1 MAIPVNFK
9 GLGIIE
15 YPDDWTEDQIREDAA
30 KNSAEITRKL
40 QDAMVA
46 RAIEETAADPQN
58 QASGVMEGLGVA
70 ISNVGE
76 SAIQTV
82 AKVPKAAGVML
93 ETVYAG
99 IPLVAPGTTMPPEVL
114 EALAEKR
121 RRMQGETPEQMRER
135 IASNPMVLGGAAM
148 EQAGK
153 SDVLEAI
160 PGSREGFWTGQAPQG
175 VGTTV
180 AGVGTALLTGA
191 AGAGA
196 VMFSAEAMDAW
207 DEELARQAA
216 AGERFNPDKAILK
229 ATGYGAFSAA
239 VEHGLGVG
247 RLTRKIQ
254 EVFGGTAKE
263 AVEKAAKGGVLGKF
277 LAGVAK
283 DAAAGFTEE
292 AIQRLGQDLIVHGEA
307 DIGAAIEEGAVGS
320 VVQAGLGS
328 VPNAIKAA
336 RAGRTAPDARL
347 PRTAEAVAAM
357 QEQAGDAGV
366 INEPAPLTEADI
378 ADVQEGPITGT
389 QEAVAAAN
397 APTDTAVPPLPA
409 ATPGGTE
416 QDPEPEAPS
425 ALQEQI
431 QLTLDPESTKSA
443 VLITTGTPV
452 PDYDEGAGLMSVQ
465 TKHGVVIFN
474 PEKIGP
480 DEVAEAASGDVF
492 DGRILGMAD
501 SGQTPVESPIAVTTS
516 TQNARNV
523 VTELVEPTAEAIAAA
538 TEAQQA
544 AVPGGVTEVKPAVQ
558 IVAERREDRGEPVPE
573 ASAVA
578 PEAPVPPAVP
588 PQQDIEVDIAGA
600 LEVFKAEG
608 KVSVSLL
615 QRKKKLGY
623 ARAQAIVDEMQRRGM
638 VTPANGAQPRKLIS
652 EPAQPAAPAGE
663 VAPAPGGVV
672 APPVPQSTEVRPGK
686 VGDTLGSGEIVT
698 TLSGRRTTPFPKVN
712 TKTKAG
718 ATRTIKAVDRWLMQ
732 NALDEAKSRGDEF
745 NARQFQANLSNPSQ
759 ADKYSAEAYLFE
771 YQPPVVRKVLK
782 KIGEERANEQGT
794 RIQGASDDAQG
805 LGDSGGSRAKM
816 EDQPGM
822 EEAGTGA
829 ERVPS
834 GTVQSGERGTSTEA
848 AEEPETEPG
857 QRTGVEGVRGERSKP
872 GDDNAVTET
881 EAAAAPQPKSEV
893 AGENQSTGGVSSEL
907 AGDRAGPGGAV
918 EEGRD
923 AGRASPRGGDVVD
936 GGGGDGATRRDDAP
950 QPTGVGGNVRS
961 DAVPARNYRITEGDQ
976 IGEGGLRAKF
986 RANIE
991 AIKTLKQIEAEN
1003 RNATREEQARMVK
1016 FTGWGAMGGAFGQAE
1031 GWAKEAA
1038 ELQKV
1043 LTEEEYATARRST
1056 LDAFYTSPTVIRAI
1070 HGILRRL
1077 GFRGGRMVEGGMGVG
1092 HFLGLMPDDWAGN
1105 TTFTGVERDSLTARI
1120 AARLYPAAR
1129 VLETGL
1135 EKAELAR
1142 DSYDASA
1149 GNPPFGNVR
1158 VFDPAFPEES
1168 AFTIHNYFIAKQISL
1183 LRPGGV
1189 GSWVVSHYF
1198 LDALDPGA
1206 RKWIDERAEFLGAV
1220 RLPSN
1225 AFKDNAG
1232 TEVTTDIVVF
1242 RRRDP
1247 ADKGPSLR
1255 PWLNVRRIPQEDGQ
1269 TMKLNEYFVEN
1280 PTMMLGKPA
1289 LSGKLHSG
1297 GRDEGQFTLEPI
1309 RGANLTDQI
1318 AKATEAF
1325 PEDVYGQEVAA
1336 RTERLTHFDDTAV
1349 PTDVPVGSFFVAKDG
1364 TVMVRGQNRDA
1375 RPTAEA
1381 FTMPPKYRPER
1392 LRGLIKIRDALRRL
1406 GAFERDRG
1414 ASEAAVEGAR
1424 QNLNKEYDA
1433 FVREFG
1439 ILNRV
1444 GNRRVFSDDPLAPR
1458 VYALERDIDFGVSRE
1473 KAKEQGVK
1481 PRDPTAKKSD
1491 IFSRRMFV
1499 TPSEITS
1506 APDSVAGLGV
1516 SLNQRGTVDID
1527 YIAGLTGS
1535 SPEKVQEDLR
1545 GLIFHTPTGWQTR
1558 EEYLSGNVREKLEAA
1573 RQAVEEGRTE
1583 MRENVEA
1590 LEKVQPNDVP
1600 PSAIE
1605 VPFGADWVGEEV
1617 MSDFIHDLTGKV
1629 PGRVFYNATL
1639 GRWTLGLEI
1648 YDPTVE
1654 ARWAVPR
1661 MSLEKLLERML
1672 NGVDIVVTERHADG
1686 STTVDKDQTARAQQN
1701 SEEIRN
1707 RWADWVMKDPSRRE
1721 ALAKTYN
1728 ERFNAMVVPVHD
1740 GSHLTLPGKNP
1751 GITLLPSQL
1760 RAAWRAIVS
1769 RVELLDH
1776 VVGAGKTFAGIAAMM
1791 EMKRLGIVRKP
1802 LFVVPNH
1809 LTTQWRDDFIRLYP
1823 AANVLWASRTDFAKD
1838 KRRRLFA
1845 RIANDDWDAVIVGHS
1860 SLIRLGMS
1868 PQFEAKIH
1876 QQLVD
1881 ELIAEIKRA
1890 KEEGGKTSEDAR
1902 FVKDMEKRKQN
1913 AEAKIVKLLDQKV
1926 DRDRLATFD
1935 ELGIDG
1941 IFVDEMHEFKNAPF
1955 VTSQRPPPRGLGG
1968 PKGAKKAFDLYV
1980 KFQWLQETFGNRAP
1994 LIAATGTP
2002 ISNSLLEMF
2011 HMLRYLMTPTLK
2023 RLGIN
2028 TADAFMRTFGDT
2040 GLTQVSDVS
2049 GTSIKFVKRFKAF
2062 VNAPE
2067 LSALYRT
2074 VADTL
2079 TTADMHAMY
2088 QAEHGKRFPVP
2099 KIKGG
2104 GPRPVAA
2111 DQSDAQAEY
2120 MGIEDEDGNYNEGSI
2135 LYRFAN
2141 FPDDPSIDNPLAAT
2155 TDARKAA
2162 LDIRLV
2168 RPNEPDFP
2176 GSKVNRAADE
2186 VARIY
2191 RENAYRDGT
2200 QLVFCDLS
2208 IPSSARE
2215 KILDKAKAQKVELA
2229 EEIDAERETKNQEDE
2244 GDDTAQEVDDKV
2256 TEDEEAAA
2264 ASTFSVYDDMK
2275 AKLVARGIPSDQIA
2289 FIHDFDRPEQKAELF
2304 RRVNAGE
2311 VRILMGSTPKL
2322 GAGTNVQKKLVAL
2335 HHLDAP
2341 WRPSDL
2347 EQREGRIVRQG
2358 NEFYDPN
2365 DPDAFQVEILRYVTR
2380 PSFDVFMWDTIGIK
2394 AAGIERFRNADPTQ
2408 RRIEEVASEAATAA
2422 QMKAAAS
2429 GNPLII
2435 EEITLRTEIEQAD
2448 RRARAA
2454 RQRRIDLDGKVREGE
2469 KFMPEMA
2476 DSREKAAA
2484 VWTAFAAEHPRE
2496 PFRVTVGGKKF
2507 TERDA
2512 AREVISK
2519 EMQGTPVEENGQVVA
2534 AFEYRGVPV
2543 KLEGRF
2549 ERDVSGDRVLTLYLV
2564 AKSPWNN
2571 TPVTVGRWNTA
2582 KETPSFSGMLTRI
2595 DNLVDDSGPNAAR
2608 EAQDYRKRG
2617 AEMAASAKAAI
2628 ADLPSVETD
2637 IAAKKARYRQVVA
2650 EIEEAKKSKKAPR
2663 GTELQ
2668 SATEPGAPLS
2678 EDEQTAVA
2686 RVQRIVGDLGIDADV
2701 VWEPGWVTY
2710 DADGNAVPIAAVSPT
2725 EGRPMQINAAVAGK
2739 LSKARIRAI
2748 ADHEAVHP
2756 ELSSAWG
2763 VAQLGLF
2770 ELTDEERAWLRRRGY
2785 TRGANESEADY
2796 EVRLKDEWV
2805 AHQAERDTPWW
2816 RRMLD
2821 TVRGYLAKVGLAKL
2835 SNDEVARRIIR
2846 DINRRRRDRAADL
2859 LPRPTGPRY
2868 ATLPDPDAPDS
2879 PRTPPRGSVAQAGKS
2894 PPRKEPS
2901 RSLPMS
2907 DQGAPIQPG
2916 GRRSASKADLGSPA
2930 YIRQKERERQIFA
2943 EGFIA
2948 RFGTLREA
2956 LGATAEI
2963 EDSAYRAV
2971 VVGEIAAR
2979 AADDMTNPQKPGA
2992 MDPFDAQRIT
3002 ERATKEL
3009 QALKTDTAQGMQA
3022 QQQVN
3027 ARLQPFRGL
3036 LAYLELI
3043 RGAQERKLGKRFP
3056 SVVSENIRSW
3066 LRESGRRA
3074 VEEVAR
3080 KMRNKDTVISMQ
3092 VRKIARDRDIPWT
3105 ALFQSSWRTQR
3116 EVQQGMFRALR
3127 AHPDLATLS
3136 RAEVLELTNLFI
3148 AAWAREH
3155 DRVFKAEFRRAVG
3168 EGAEV
3173 APGDMEKMVK
3183 ALPRIVK
3190 WANLGL
3196 LDDSHFRDA
3205 VAPEYGLAAVDEA
3218 AATRLGVLAQQA
3230 QAAPEGVIRNRVYQ
3244 QMVDELVEAQGIAT
3258 SDLLRDFWFANI
3270 LSGLRTWIDVGV
3282 GSWLAAFTMTARA
3295 AADLTL
3301 RGRPVLAYRTGA
3313 NLIRA
3318 TWEGIAN
3325 AADIIATGDLSRL
3338 PDTTARL
3345 QAILDGKRRGDSLE
3359 GARRSKNLVVRSVGQ
3374 LAYVRRIM
3382 TALDYVGALGARDAM
3397 VIYAAASREDLD
3409 SLAGAMK
3416 RFDSKATAE
3425 ALAQAKSELGAKAK
3439 WVDVKARQREILEAD
3454 ISAEVKEGATTLGKV
3469 AALNADPVG
3478 FGGIIYRA
3486 IAHFPWIIRAP
3497 AGLSFA
3503 RAAINLAQNAS
3514 DWLPGAGLANWGRAK
3529 FAASEMFAG
3538 LPDRHPLRLFGLDVP
3553 PERRRL
3559 ILGAQV
3565 AGLGLT
3571 LAAIGLFLDGD
3582 DDDELEISGSWYGV
3596 DPKRKGQLMSQG
3608 ERPLSIRIGNTW
3620 VSYRNT
3626 PFAAALAFVGNL
3638 RDKMRFRGEAF
3649 DEEDTL
3655 ERALN
3660 AWLLGAIYI
3669 KDASAMSQFAEVL
3682 GAAAYDTKDEL
3693 QSANK
3698 RLASTIGNTVSG
3710 FIPGVSLLREIDTIT
3725 DPEVRRPSG
3734 GWEAWIRNLPF
3745 ARREIGHGPAV
3756 NALGDPIEA
3765 ARTPVSR
3772 WLTDRPNDPEWEIAA
3787 RLASRGVWIPV
3798 PGKTAQIIGNDGAK
3812 RQMTG
3817 EEYYQYQVE
3826 AGKLWRQAIA
3836 ADADFLRDADRALAK
3851 GWFEDRVPKIH
3862 KQARELIR
3870 PTE

>member
-366 INEPAPLTEADI
+366 INEPDPLTEADI

-452 PDYDEGAGLMSVQ
+452 PDYDEGAGLMAVKTQ
-465 TKHGVVIFN
+465 HGTVIFN

-558 IVAERREDRGEPVPE
+558 IVAERREDRGEP
-573 ASAVA
+573 A
-578 PEAPVPPAVP
+578 PEAPAVAPQAPQAPAPPVQAPAVAQDAP
-588 PQQDIEVDIAGA
+588 EAPKAPAVAPQQEIEADIAGA

-623 ARAQAIVDEMQRRGM
+623 ARAQAIVDKMQRRGM
-638 VTPANGAQPRKLIS
+638 VTPANGAQPRALIS
-652 EPAQPAAPAGE
+652 DPAQPADPQAAPADV
-663 VAPAPGGVV
+663 VAPAPGGLVE
-672 APPVPQSTEVRPGK
+672 PPVSPPQPEPIN
-686 VGDTLGSGEIVT
+686 E
-698 TLSGRRTTPFPKVN
+698 
-712 TKTKAG
+712 
-718 ATRTIKAVDRWLMQ
+718 
-732 NALDEAKSRGDEF
+732 
-745 NARQFQANLSNPSQ
+745 SQ
-759 ADKYSAEAYLFE
+759 
-771 YQPPVVRKVLK
+771 
-782 KIGEERANEQGT
+782 
-794 RIQGASDDAQG
+794 
-805 LGDSGGSRAKM
+805 
-816 EDQPGM
+816 DQPG
-822 EEAGTGA
+822 AR
-829 ERVPS
+829 RVPS
-834 GTVQSGERGTSTEA
+834 GTVQSGEGGTSPEGGISQPVRPGAAPEA

-1120 AARLYPAAR
+1120 AALLYPKAR

-1189 GSWVVSHYF
+1189 GAWVVSHYF
-1198 LDALDPGA
+1198 LDALDPAA
-1206 RKWIDERAEFLGAV
+1206 RKWIEERAEFLGAV

-1247 ADKGPSLR
+1247 SDKGPSVHS
-1255 PWLNVRRIPQEDGQ
+1255 WMNVNRIPFADGKV
-1269 TMKLNEYFVEN
+1269 MKLNEYFVGN

-1289 LSGKLHSG
+1289 MSGKLHSG
-1297 GRDEGQFTLEPI
+1297 GKDEGQFTLEPFAGK
-1309 RGANLTDQI
+1309 RLDDQL
-1318 AKATEAF
+1318 AAATESF
-1325 PEDVYGQEVAA
+1325 PEDVYAQEVAA
-1336 RTERLTHFDDTAV
+1336 KTERLTHFDDTAV

-1364 TVMVRGQNRDA
+1364 TVMVRGKNQDA

-1381 FTMPPKYRPER
+1381 FTLPPKYRPER
-1392 LRGLIKIRDALRRL
+1392 LRGLIKVRDALRRL
-1406 GAFERDRG
+1406 VALERDRG
-1414 ASEAAVEGAR
+1414 SSDASIQSAR
-1424 QNLNKEYDA
+1424 QDLNREYDG

-1439 ILNRV
+1439 ILNRL

-1458 VYALERDIDFGVSRE
+1458 VYALERDIDFGISRD

-1481 PRDPTAKKSD
+1481 PRDPTAKKAD

-1499 TPSEITS
+1499 TPAEITS

-1516 SLNQRGTVDID
+1516 SLNQRGSVDIP
-1527 YIAGLTGS
+1527 YIAGLTGI
-1535 SPEKVQEDLR
+1535 PETKVVDDLK
-1545 GLIFHTPTGWQTR
+1545 GLIYRNPEGGWETAQV
-1558 EEYLSGNVREKLEAA
+1558 YLSGNVREKLAA
-1573 RQAVEEGRTE
+1573 AKKAVEDGNSEF
-1583 MRENVEA
+1583 RENVEA
-1590 LEKVQPNDVP
+1590 LEKAQPKDVP
-1600 PSAIE
+1600 PSSIE
-1605 VPFGADWVGEEV
+1605 VPFGADWVGEET
-1617 MSDFIHDLTGKV
+1617 MSEFLQNLTGFE
-1629 PGRVFYNATL
+1629 PQRVLYNTAL
-1639 GRWTLGLEI
+1639 GRWAIKLGRWDEA
-1648 YDPTVE
+1648 VE
-1654 ARWAVPR
+1654 ARWGVPG
-1661 MSLEKLLERML
+1661 MKLESIVDRML
-1672 NGVDIVVTERHADG
+1672 NGVDVVVSHRNEDG
-1686 STTVDKDQTARAQQN
+1686 SSTIDVDQTARAQAN
-1701 SEEIRN
+1701 AEEIRSK
-1707 RWADWVMKDPSRRE
+1707 WADWVMKDPDRR
-1721 ALAKTYN
+1721 AKLAKVYN

-1751 GITLLPSQL
+1751 GITLLPNQL

-1823 AANVLWASRTDFAKD
+1823 AANVLWASKTDFAGP
-1838 KRRRLFA
+1838 KRRKLFA
-1845 RIANDDWDAVIVGHS
+1845 RIMNDEWDAVIIGHS
-1860 SLIRLGMS
+1860 SLVKLGMS
-1868 PQFEAKIH
+1868 PEFEAKIF
-1876 QQLVD
+1876 QQTVD
-1881 ELIAEIKRA
+1881 ELVAEIRKA
-1890 KEEGGKTSEDAR
+1890 KSESGKASEDAR
-1902 FVKDMEKRKQN
+1902 FIKDMEKRKQN
-1913 AEAKIVKLLDQKV
+1913 LEAKIQKLMNRSGE
-1926 DRDRLATFD
+1926 RDRLATFD

-1941 IFVDEMHEFKNAPF
+1941 MFIDEVHEFKNAPF
-1955 VTSQRPPPRGLGG
+1955 VTAQRPPPRGLGSPEG
-1968 PKGAKKAFDLYV
+1968 SDKAFDLYI
-1980 KFQWLQETFGNRAP
+1980 KIQWLQETFGNRAP
-1994 LIAATGTP
+1994 LLLATGTP

-2011 HMLRYLMTPTLK
+2011 HMLRYLMTPTLRK
-2023 RLGIN
+2023 MGIN

-2040 GLTQVSDVS
+2040 GITQVSDVS

-2062 VNAPE
+2062 INAPE

-2079 TTADMHAMY
+2079 TSADLQSQH
-2088 QAEHGKRFPVP
+2088 QVQHGRRFPTP

-2120 MGIEDEDGNYNEGSI
+2120 MGIEDEDGRYNEGSI

-2186 VARIY
+2186 ITRIY
-2191 RENAYRDGT
+2191 NENTYRKGT

-2208 IPSSARE
+2208 VPASARG
-2215 KILDKAKAQKVELA
+2215 KIASQAKAQTVELA
-2229 EEIDAERETKNQEDE
+2229 DETAAPPTDEEGA
-2244 GDDTAQEVDDKV
+2244 DTAEEVAKTV
-2256 TEDEEAAA
+2256 TEDEAA
-2264 ASTFSVYDDMK
+2264 ASESKFSVYDDMK
-2275 AKLVARGIPSDQIA
+2275 AKLVARGIPADQIA
-2289 FIHDFDRPEQKAELF
+2289 FIHDFDKPEQKAELF

-2347 EQREGRIVRQG
+2347 EQREGRIIRQG
-2358 NEFYDPN
+2358 NEFYDPEN
-2365 DPDAFQVEILRYVTR
+2365 PDAFQVEILRYVTR
-2380 PSFDVFMWDTIGIK
+2380 PSFDVFMWDTIAIK
-2394 AAGIERFRNADPTQ
+2394 AGGIERFRNADPTQ

-2435 EEITLRTEIEQAD
+2435 EEITLRTEIDQAE
-2448 RRARAA
+2448 RRARAY
-2454 RQRRIDLDGKVREGE
+2454 RQRRIDLEDQVHKGE
-2469 KFMPEMA
+2469 VVYPELA
-2476 DSREKAAA
+2476 KSHAKKAQAYES
-2484 VWTAFAAEHPRE
+2484 FAAEHPRD
-2496 PFRVTVGGKKF
+2496 PFRISIGGKAF
-2507 TERDA
+2507 RERDT
-2512 AREVISK
+2512 AREALSK
-2519 EMQGTPVEENGQVVA
+2519 VMRDNPVVEDRQVVA
-2534 AFEYRGVPV
+2534 SFEYRGTTSNI
-2543 KLEGRF
+2543 
-2549 ERDVSGDRVLTLYLV
+2549 VSAFQLDTSAKRVLVLKQMVTRPG
-2564 AKSPWNN
+2564 SDF
-2571 TPVTVGRWNTA
+2571 PVTIGRWDTTQ
-2582 KETPSFSGMLTRI
+2582 ESPSFSGMLTRLDNMI
-2595 DNLVDDSGPNAAR
+2595 DDAAADETRQAEFYRVSSEKLVKD
-2608 EAQDYRKRG
+2608 
-2617 AEMAASAKAAI
+2617 AKAAL
-2628 ADLPSVETD
+2628 AELPSVETD
-2637 IAAKKARYRQVVA
+2637 IAAKRARYRQVVA

-2686 RVQRIVGDLGIDADV
+2686 RVQRIVGELGIDADV

-3425 ALAQAKSELGAKAK
+3425 ALAQAKAELGPKAK
-3439 WVDVKARQREILEAD
+3439 WVDVKARQREILEAE

-3529 FAASEMFAG
+3529 FAASQMFAD

-3772 WLTDRPNDPEWEIAA
+3772 WLTDRPDDPEWEIAA

-3798 PGKTAQIIGNDGAK
+3798 PGKTAQIVGNDGAK
-3812 RQMTG
+3812 RKMTG

-3836 ADADFLRDADRALAK
+3836 DDADFLRDADRALAK

>member
-15 YPDDWTEDQIREDAA
+15 YPDDWTEEQIREDAA

-82 AKVPKAAGVML
+82 AKVPKAAGVLL

-99 IPLVAPGTTMPPEVL
+99 IPLTAPGTTMPPEVL

-148 EQAGK
+148 ESAGK

-263 AVEKAAKGGVLGKF
+263 AVERAAKGGVLGKF

-307 DIGAAIEEGAVGS
+307 DIGAAIEEGAAGA

-328 VPNAIKAA
+328 VPNAFNAA
-336 RAGRTAPDARL
+336 RAGRPAPDSRL
-347 PRTAEAVAAM
+347 PRTAQAVAAM

-366 INEPAPLTEADI
+366 INEPAPLTEADV
-378 ADVQEGPITGT
+378 ADVEEGPITGT
-389 QEAVAAAN
+389 KEAVAAAN
-397 APTDTAVPPLPA
+397 APTDTTVPPLPA

-431 QLTLDPESTKSA
+431 NLTLDPDSTKAA

-452 PDYDEGAGLMSVQ
+452 PDYDQGAGLMAVK
-465 TKHGVVIFN
+465 TKHGTVIFN

-516 TQNARNV
+516 NQNARNV

-544 AVPGGVTEVKPAVQ
+544 AVPGGTTEVKPAAQ
-558 IVAERREDRGEPVPE
+558 IVAERREDRGE
-573 ASAVA
+573 
-578 PEAPVPPAVP
+578 
-588 PQQDIEVDIAGA
+588 
-600 LEVFKAEG
+600 L
-608 KVSVSLL
+608 
-615 QRKKKLGY
+615 
-623 ARAQAIVDEMQRRGM
+623 
-638 VTPANGAQPRKLIS
+638 S

-672 APPVPQSTEVRPGK
+672 APPVSNLTEVRPGR
-686 VGDTLGSGEIVT
+686 VGDTLGTGEIVT

-712 TKTKAG
+712 TKTKTG
-718 ATRTIKAVDRWLMQ
+718 ATRAIKAVDRWLMQ
-732 NALDEAKSRGDEF
+732 NALDEAISRGDDF
-745 NARQFQANLSNPSQ
+745 NARQFQANLENPSQ
-759 ADKYSAEAYLFE
+759 ADKDSAEAYLFE

-782 KIGEERANEQGT
+782 PIGKERGNEQGT
-794 RIQGASDDAQG
+794 QTQGASDDAPG
-805 LGDSGGSRAKM
+805 LGGTGDSRANS

-822 EEAGTGA
+822 GEAGTGA
-829 ERVPS
+829 GRVSEGSVQGGESVAQSQGAGPENPAGVPVHEPIRP
-834 GTVQSGERGTSTEA
+834 GTTSEA
-848 AEEPETEPG
+848 PKEPETEPG
-857 QRTGVEGVRGERSKP
+857 LRPGVESVRSERSKP
-872 GDDNAVTET
+872 GDDNAVTDT
-881 EAAAAPQPKSEV
+881 QTAAAPQPKSEV
-893 AGENQSTGGVSSEL
+893 AGENQSTAGVSGQLE
-907 AGDRAGPGGAV
+907 GDKRRTGEPVG
-918 EEGRD
+918 EGRD
-923 AGRASPRGGDVVD
+923 AGGATPRGGDVAD
-936 GGGGDGATRRDDAP
+936 GGGSDGPTRRDDAP
-950 QPTGVGGNVRS
+950 KPTGVGGNVRS
-961 DAVPARNYRITEGDQ
+961 DAVPARNYRITEADA
-976 IGEGGLRAKF
+976 IGEGGIKAKF

-991 AIKTLKQIEAEN
+991 AIRTLKQVESEN
-1003 RNATREEQARMVK
+1003 RNATPEEQAKMVK
-1016 FTGWGAMGGAFGQAE
+1016 FTGWGAMGGAFGQSE

-1038 ELQKV
+1038 ELQRV

-1092 HFLGLMPDDWAGN
+1092 HFLGLLPEDWRGN

-1120 AARLYPAAR
+1120 AALLYPKAR

-1135 EKAELAR
+1135 EKADLAR

-1158 VFDPAFPEES
+1158 VFDPAFPDES

-1189 GSWVVSHYF
+1189 GAWVVSHYF
-1198 LDALDPGA
+1198 LDALDPAA

-1247 ADKGPSLR
+1247 GDKGPSVH
-1255 PWLNVRRIPQEDGQ
+1255 PWLNVRRIPFAGGKV
-1269 TMKLNEYFVEN
+1269 MKLNEYFFGA

-1289 LSGKLHSG
+1289 MSGKLHSG
-1297 GRDEGQFTLEPI
+1297 GKDEGQFTLEPFA
-1309 RGANLTDQI
+1309 GSNLADQL
-1318 AKATEAF
+1318 ATATEAF
-1325 PEDVYGQEVAA
+1325 PEDVYGQEVDA
-1336 RTERLTHFDDTAV
+1336 RTERLTHFEDTAV

-1364 TVMVRGQNRDA
+1364 TVMVRGQNQDA

-1392 LRGLIKIRDALRRL
+1392 LLGLIKVRDAMRRL
-1406 GAFERDRG
+1406 VAMERDRG
-1414 ASEAAVEGAR
+1414 ASEAAVEEAR

-1439 ILNRV
+1439 ILNRL
-1444 GNRRVFSDDPLAPR
+1444 GNRRVFSDDPLSPR
-1458 VYALERDIDFGVSRE
+1458 VYALERDIDFGISRD

-1481 PRDPTAKKSD
+1481 PRDPTAKKAD

-1499 TPSEITS
+1499 TPAEITS

-1516 SLNQRGTVDID
+1516 SLNQRGSVDIP
-1527 YIAGLTGS
+1527 YIAGLTGI
-1535 SPEKVQEDLR
+1535 PESKVVDDLKGIIYR
-1545 GLIFHTPTGWQTR
+1545 NPEGGWETSQV
-1558 EEYLSGNVREKLEAA
+1558 YLSGNVREKLAA
-1573 RQAVEEGRTE
+1573 AKKAVEDGNSEF
-1583 MRENVEA
+1583 RENVEA
-1590 LEKVQPNDVP
+1590 LEKAQPKDVP
-1600 PSAIE
+1600 PSSIE
-1605 VPFGADWVGEEV
+1605 VPFGADWVGEET
-1617 MSDFIHDLTGKV
+1617 MSEFLQNLTGFE
-1629 PGRVFYNATL
+1629 PQRVIYNTAL
-1639 GRWTLGLEI
+1639 GRWAIKLGRWDEA
-1648 YDPTVE
+1648 VE
-1654 ARWAVPR
+1654 ARWAVPS
-1661 MSLEKLLERML
+1661 MKLETIVDRML
-1672 NGVDIVVTERHADG
+1672 NGVDVVVSHRNEDG
-1686 STTVDKDQTARAQQN
+1686 SSTIDADQTARAQAN
-1701 SEEIRN
+1701 AEEIRS
-1707 RWADWVMKDPSRRE
+1707 RWADWVMKDPARRTK
-1721 ALAKTYN
+1721 LAKTYN

-1751 GITLLPSQL
+1751 GITLLPNQL

-1823 AANVLWASRTDFAKD
+1823 AANVLWASKTDFAGP
-1838 KRRRLFA
+1838 KRRKLFA
-1845 RIANDDWDAVIVGHS
+1845 RIMNDEWDAVIIGHS
-1860 SLIRLGMS
+1860 SLIKLGIS
-1868 PQFEAKIH
+1868 PEFEAKIF
-1876 QQLVD
+1876 QQTVD
-1881 ELIAEIKRA
+1881 ELVAEIRKA
-1890 KEEGGKTSEDAR
+1890 KSESGKASEDAR
-1902 FVKDMEKRKQN
+1902 FIKDMEKRKQN
-1913 AEAKIVKLLDQKV
+1913 LEAKIQKLMKRSGE
-1926 DRDRLATFD
+1926 RDRLATFD
-1935 ELGIDG
+1935 EMGVDGMFIDE
-1941 IFVDEMHEFKNAPF
+1941 VHEFKNAPF
-1955 VTSQRPPPRGLGG
+1955 VTAQRPPPRGLGSPEG
-1968 PKGAKKAFDLYV
+1968 SDKAFDLYV
-1980 KFQWLQETFGNRAP
+1980 KIQWLQETFGNRAP
-1994 LIAATGTP
+1994 LLLATGTP

-2011 HMLRYLMTPTLK
+2011 HMLRYLMTPTLRK
-2023 RLGIN
+2023 MGIN

-2040 GLTQVSDVS
+2040 GITQVSDVS

-2062 VNAPE
+2062 INAPE
-2067 LSALYRT
+2067 LSSLYRT

-2079 TTADMHAMY
+2079 TSADLQSQH
-2088 QAEHGKRFPVP
+2088 QVQHGRRFPTP

-2186 VARIY
+2186 ITRIY
-2191 RENAYRDGT
+2191 NENSHRKGT

-2208 IPSSARE
+2208 VPASARG
-2215 KILDKAKAQKVELA
+2215 KIAAQAKAQTIELA
-2229 EEIDAERETKNQEDE
+2229 DEPATPPTDEEAT
-2244 GDDTAQEVDDKV
+2244 DTAEEVAKTV
-2256 TEDEEAAA
+2256 TEDEAA
-2264 ASTFSVYDDMK
+2264 ASESKFSVYDDMK
-2275 AKLVARGIPSDQIA
+2275 AKLVARGIPADQIA
-2289 FIHDFDRPEQKAELF
+2289 FIHDFDKPEQKSELF

-2347 EQREGRIVRQG
+2347 EQREGRIIRQG
-2358 NEFYDPN
+2358 NEFYDPEN
-2365 DPDAFQVEILRYVTR
+2365 PDAFQVEILRYVTR

-2394 AAGIERFRNADPTQ
+2394 AGGIERFRNADPTQ

-2435 EEITLRTEIEQAD
+2435 EEITLRTEIDQAE
-2448 RRARAA
+2448 RRARAY
-2454 RQRRIDLDGKVREGE
+2454 RQRRIDLEDQVHKGE
-2469 KFMPEMA
+2469 VVYPGLAKSHA
-2476 DSREKAAA
+2476 KKAESYQS
-2484 VWTAFAAEHPRE
+2484 FAAEHPRD
-2496 PFRVTVGGKKF
+2496 PFRISIGGKQF
-2507 TERDA
+2507 RERDT
-2512 AREVISK
+2512 AREALSK
-2519 EMQGTPVEENGQVVA
+2519 VMRDNPVVEESQVVA
-2534 AFEYRGVPV
+2534 SFEYRGTTSNI
-2543 KLEGRF
+2543 
-2549 ERDVSGDRVLTLYLV
+2549 VSAFNLDTSGKRVLVLKQMVTRPGV
-2564 AKSPWNN
+2564 DF
-2571 TPVTVGRWNTA
+2571 PVTIGKWDTTQ
-2582 KETPSFSGMLTRI
+2582 ESPSFSGMLTRLDNMI
-2595 DNLVDDSGPNAAR
+2595 DDAAADETRQAEFYRVSGEKLVKDANAAL
-2608 EAQDYRKRG
+2608 
-2617 AEMAASAKAAI
+2617 AE
-2628 ADLPSVETD
+2628 LPSVETD
-2637 IAAKKARYRQVVA
+2637 IAAKRARYRQVVA
-2650 EIEEAKKSKKAPR
+2650 EIEDAKNAKRAKR
-2663 GTELQ
+2663 GEQDLQ
-2668 SATEPGAPLS
+2668 AATEPGAPLA
-2678 EDEQTAVA
+2678 EDELSAVE
-2686 RVQRIVGDLGIDADV
+2686 RVSRIVGELGIDADV

-2710 DADGNAVPIAAVSPT
+2710 DADGNAVPIAALAPT

-2748 ADHEAVHP
+2748 ADHESVHP

-2770 ELTDEERAWLRRRGY
+2770 ELTEDERAWLRRRGY

-2835 SNDEVARRIIR
+2835 SNEEVARRIIR
-2846 DINRRRRDRAADL
+2846 DITRRRRDRAADL

-2879 PRTPPRGSVAQAGKS
+2879 PRTPPPRGSVAQAGKS

-2916 GRRSASKADLGSPA
+2916 GRRSASKSDLGSPA

-2948 RFGTLREA
+2948 RFGNLRDA

-3043 RGAQERKLGKRFP
+3043 RSAQERMLGKRFP
-3056 SVVSENIRSW
+3056 SVVSENIRAW

-3074 VEEVAR
+3074 VEDVAR

-3168 EGAEV
+3168 EGADV
-3173 APGDMEKMVK
+3173 APRDMEKMVR
-3183 ALPRIVK
+3183 ALPRIVR

-3258 SDLLRDFWFANI
+3258 TDLLRDFWFANI

-3359 GARRSKNLVVRSVGQ
+3359 AAKRSSNPAVRAVGQ

-3397 VIYAAASREDLD
+3397 VIYAAASRGDLD
-3409 SLAGAMK
+3409 SLAAAMK
-3416 RFDSKATAE
+3416 RFDAKETAE
-3425 ALAQAKSELGAKAK
+3425 ALAQAKAELGPKAK
-3439 WVDVKARQREILEAD
+3439 WVDVKARQREILEAE

-3478 FGGIIYRA
+3478 FGGLIYKA
-3486 IAHFPWIIRAP
+3486 ISHFPWIIRAP

-3538 LPDRHPLRLFGLDVP
+3538 LPERHPFRLFGLDVP

-3565 AGLGLT
+3565 AGFGLT

-3698 RLASTIGNTVSG
+3698 RLASTIGNTASG

-3725 DPEVRRPSG
+3725 DPEVRRPAG

-3765 ARTPVSR
+3765 ARTPMSR
-3772 WLTDRPNDPEWEIAA
+3772 WLTDRPDDPEWEIAA

-3798 PGKTAQIIGNDGAK
+3798 PGKTAQIVGNDGAK